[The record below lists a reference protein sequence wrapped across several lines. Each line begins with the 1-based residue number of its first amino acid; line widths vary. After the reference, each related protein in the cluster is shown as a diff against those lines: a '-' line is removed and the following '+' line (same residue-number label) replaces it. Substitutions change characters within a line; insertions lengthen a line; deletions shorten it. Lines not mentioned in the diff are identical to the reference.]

1 MNLYDLD
8 AERNILS
15 CVFLENDVIIEG
27 NRVNLCAD
35 DFFYTQHSIIYT
47 YMKKLYD
54 TNIGID
60 PVTLRAELEKND
72 MLEKA
77 GGISYLA
84 GLTALISVSDNV
96 SFHMKIV
103 KDLATKRSIK
113 DLLSNT
119 TKDIKKLDSRDLLQF
134 SDDLKATLFDS
145 GNVEDLIIDV
155 STIAPQVDD
164 VGSIQTGFSAIDSA
178 TGGGLNFGTLTVL
191 TGNPGSGKSTF
202 LNQILS
208 NAMSLGF
215 NGFLYSGELS
225 YQMSLDWFCK
235 TVANLN
241 HLSSCINSF
250 GRYTKVTPEGREEI
264 LNWAKD
270 RLFYYSKDATA
281 DEINLVN
288 AIEYAAIKKNVKLF
302 ILDNLMTLECSGSD
316 KYEKQIIAVKSLKN
330 LAKKYDLVIILVA
343 HSNKSSL
350 LNREPHVFEI
360 SGASEIPNLAD
371 YVFKAT
377 RENSEPETYILLLKN
392 RITGIIKKKL
402 KLQFDSD
409 RKRFF
414 TQGKSELQKDYG
426 YSPKLEQG
434 SFL

>member
-119 TKDIKKLDSRDLLQF
+119 TKDIKKLDNKDLLQF

-215 NGFLYSGELS
+215 NGF
-225 YQMSLDWFCK
+225 FCICD
-235 TVANLN
+235 L
-241 HLSSCINSF
+241 
-250 GRYTKVTPEGREEI
+250 R
-264 LNWAKD
+264 
-270 RLFYYSKDATA
+270 
-281 DEINLVN
+281 
-288 AIEYAAIKKNVKLF
+288 
-302 ILDNLMTLECSGSD
+302 
-316 KYEKQIIAVKSLKN
+316 II
-330 LAKKYDLVIILVA
+330 
-343 HSNKSSL
+343 
-350 LNREPHVFEI
+350 
-360 SGASEIPNLAD
+360 
-371 YVFKAT
+371 
-377 RENSEPETYILLLKN
+377 
-392 RITGIIKKKL
+392 
-402 KLQFDSD
+402 
-409 RKRFF
+409 
-414 TQGKSELQKDYG
+414 
-426 YSPKLEQG
+426 
-434 SFL
+434 

>member
-1 MNLYDLD
+1 MNLYNLD

-119 TKDIKKLDSRDLLQF
+119 TKDIKKLDSKDLLQF

-202 LNQILS
+202 LNQVLA
-208 NAMSLGF
+208 NALSLGF
-215 NGFLYSGELS
+215 NSFLYSGELT
-225 YQMSLDWFCK
+225 YQMMIEWFCR
-235 TVANLN
+235 TVANPE
-241 HLSSCINSF
+241 HLGSYTSSF
-250 GRYTKVTPEGREEI
+250 GKYTKVTQEGIDLIR
-264 LNWAKD
+264 NWTKE
-270 RLFYYSKDATA
+270 RLFIYSKDARA
-281 DEINLVN
+281 DEINLANV
-288 AIEYAAIKKNVKLF
+288 IEYLAIRKDVKFF

-316 KYEKQIIAVKSLKN
+316 KYEKQIIAVKALKN

-350 LNREPHVFEI
+350 MNRESHVFEI

-371 YVFKAT
+371 YVFKAYRDT
-377 RENSEPETYILLLKN
+377 EKSVTYIDILKN
-392 RITGIIKKKL
+392 RITGIVKHKL
-402 KLQFDSD
+402 SLSFDNS
-409 RKRFF
+409 RKRFY
-414 TQGKSELQKDYG
+414 TQGEYELKKDFG
-426 YSPKLEQG
+426 YTPVWTQD
-434 SFL
+434 SFC

>member
-1 MNLYDLD
+1 MNLYNLD
-8 AERNILS
+8 AEGNILS

-119 TKDIKKLDSRDLLQF
+119 TKDIKKLDSKDLLQF

-178 TGGGLNFGTLTVL
+178 TGGGLHFGTLTVL

-235 TVANLN
+235 TVANPN